1 LLRKQNQLTFLQ
13 YVYIYR
19 AFYYYLLTEIPQF
32 YSLLYPERDINF
44 KNLFCIH
51 LKMLILLFQFQK
63 IKKKSVS
70 SINKEA
76 ESQLL
81 IYDQNLSLYIWKQM
95 RNLLAEVPILCMGF
109 PTEIMKLFISYT
121 TYFTQCL

>member
-1 LLRKQNQLTFLQ
+1 
-13 YVYIYR
+13 
-19 AFYYYLLTEIPQF
+19 
-32 YSLLYPERDINF
+32 
-44 KNLFCIH
+44 
-51 LKMLILLFQFQK
+51 MLILLFQFQK